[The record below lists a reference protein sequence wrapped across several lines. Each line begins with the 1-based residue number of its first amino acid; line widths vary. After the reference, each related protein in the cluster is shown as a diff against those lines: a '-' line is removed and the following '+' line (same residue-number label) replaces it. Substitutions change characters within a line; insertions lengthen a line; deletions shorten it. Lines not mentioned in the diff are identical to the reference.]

1 MALGRD
7 PAEIR
12 RSVHVFWAPADDPA
26 ELADRAM
33 GYGEAGI
40 DVVIFSMRPPYDV
53 NRVEPLADALA
64 TVAST

>member
-1 MALGRD
+1 
-7 PAEIR
+7 
-12 RSVHVFWAPADDPA
+12 
-26 ELADRAM
+26 M